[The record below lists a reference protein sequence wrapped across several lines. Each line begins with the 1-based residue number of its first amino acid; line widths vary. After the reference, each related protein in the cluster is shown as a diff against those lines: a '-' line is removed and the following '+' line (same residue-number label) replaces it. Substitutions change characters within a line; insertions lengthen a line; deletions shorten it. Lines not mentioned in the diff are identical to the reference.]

1 MKRFWLVLLSLGLI
15 MAFSVSAFAVDVKV
29 SGDFYAAGLYLN
41 KTTLNDH
48 RYDYDRDN
56 PSTAFFFQ
64 RLRVGTDFIVSPCL
78 KLVTRF
84 TAMERIWGG
93 ARSYADG
100 MEGDGWAYN
109 KVTQN
114 TGGTAG
120 TRAESENIAFDLA
133 YIDYTSP
140 IGLFRVGY
148 QPDYEWGTIFDNRT
162 TGAPAG
168 TITYAVPIG
177 PVVLVAQ
184 YAKEHDYS
192 YSFSDYSTGN
202 TTDQDY
208 DSFRVGAIFN
218 FNTAPAKGEV
228 GALLL
233 YNRDATSKSN
243 YMGPYD
249 LGRMERI
256 YKVSPYF
263 KATIGPV
270 FIQGEFEYTFG
281 DAIKAE
287 SPALLG
293 LGHQPDVSIS
303 AYSVFLDATAT
314 FGPVYVGGSFAY
326 LSGDDPGTTD
336 KLEGSGYLGHM
347 SSSTRAFAPV
357 NTAGL
362 DWNPCLILFNNDVVN
377 YWVGGISGHSG
388 SQVGGEMSNAFFFQG
403 RVGVKPI
410 PQLDAMISVSY
421 AAADKKQDPK
431 EYDITYGSNNYGVE
445 VDITGTYKITNNLS
459 YMLGFGY
466 LFTGDYFKGY
476 DYAGANYKTVDDYM
490 VINKLTLTF

>member
-29 SGDFYAAGLYLN
+29 SGEYYAAGLYLN
-41 KTTLNDH
+41 KTTLNDA
-48 RYDYDRDN
+48 RYDYNRDN

-84 TAMERIWGG
+84 DAMERIWGG
-93 ARSYADG
+93 YRSYPYYETDP
-100 MEGDGWAYN
+100 
-109 KVTQN
+109 QS
-114 TGGTAG
+114 AG
-120 TRAESENIAFDLA
+120 TRAENENIAFDLA
-133 YIDYTSP
+133 YVEYTSP

-148 QPDYEWGTIFDNRT
+148 QPDYVWGTVFGDRSS
-162 TGAPAG
+162 GPSAG
-168 TITYAVPIG
+168 QITYILPIG
-177 PVVLVAQ
+177 PVYIVAQ
-184 YAKEHDYS
+184 YAKEGDYS
-192 YSFSDYSTGN
+192 ASAVYGSSN
-202 TTDQDY
+202 VTDQDY
-208 DSFRVGAIFN
+208 DSYRAGAIFH
-218 FNTAPAKGEV
+218 FNTAQAKGEV
-228 GALLL
+228 GGLLL
-233 YNRDATSKSN
+233 YNRDATN
-243 YMGPYD
+243 RAETTQVNPAPPPYVYMDTGYITR
-249 LGRMERI
+249 LF
-256 YKVSPYF
+256 KVIPYF
-263 KATIGPV
+263 KTTIGPV

-281 DAIKAE
+281 DAVKMENA
-287 SPALLG
+287 ALG
-293 LGHQPDVSIS
+293 SHNMSIS
-303 AYSVFLDATAT
+303 AWSVFLDATANI
-314 FGPVYVGGSFAY
+314 GPVYVGGSFAW

-336 KLEGSGYLGHM
+336 KIEGG
-347 SSSTRAFAPV
+347 RV

-377 YWVGGISGHSG
+377 YWVGGIQGHSA
-388 SQVGGEMSNAFFFQG
+388 SQVGGEMSNAYFFQG

-421 AAADKKQDPK
+421 AAADKKPDPK
-431 EYDITYGSNNYGVE
+431 EYGITYGGSNYGVE
-445 VDITGTYKITNNLS
+445 VDVTGTYKITNNLS